1 MKYADRRHAGRV
13 LAAAIA
19 AAGEVPGDVVVLGI
33 ARGGVPVALEVAAA
47 LDAVLSV
54 AVARKVGAPGNPEY
68 AIGAIA
74 ELGEPLLN
82 ERTIRALRIP
92 DRYVLGAVE
101 EARSELG
108 RRSEVYRAGRPVPG
122 LRDETVVVVDDGV
135 ATGSTL
141 LAVLRSV
148 RASDPARLICA
159 VPVGPPDTV
168 ARLESEADLVVCP
181 TQPPSFAAVGA
192 WYDNFDQVGDE
203 QVLAMLDEFTGLPE
217 M

>member
-1 MKYADRRHAGRV
+1 VKYADRRHAGRV
-13 LAAAIA
+13 LAGAIA
-19 AAGEVPGDVVVLGI
+19 ADGEVPGDVVVLGI
-33 ARGGVPVALEVAAA
+33 ARGGVPVASEVAAA

-54 AVARKVGAPGNPEY
+54 AVACKVGAPGNPEY

-82 ERTIRALRIP
+82 EGMIRDLRIP

-101 EARSELG
+101 QARSEIR
-108 RRSEVYRAGRPVPG
+108 RRSEVYRAGRPVPA
-122 LRDETVVVVDDGV
+122 LRDKTIVVVDDGV

-141 LAVLRSV
+141 VAVLRSV

-159 VPVGPPDTV
+159 VPVGPPDTI
-168 ARLESEADLVVCP
+168 ARLENEADVVVCP

-192 WYDNFDQVGDE
+192 WYDNFDQVGDD
-203 QVLAMLDEFTGLPE
+203 QVLALLEEFSGLPE